1 MPPPYKLD
9 VIPLF
14 TFIILCNLF
23 RAKFSVFSSQRNL
36 VTSTNYLL
44 STTCFSQ
51 SLFCFFFPV
60 GMPSPSAY
68 TCGAVESVSK
78 KDCFEGKGGKWYASL
93 LKTAARGL
101 KEELLVELVG
111 NEVDVICLT
120 TVYLKFDTHEWGM
133 CGFVNLADSRIAPE
147 RRLTYK
153 ELQSRF
159 VSGPKDKFAHDFVEA
174 VDFTLES
181 MMDFVRK
188 NFNEF
193 SSSGKLV
200 VVKVLQSFFG
210 VRTVELA
217 FQSTDV

>member
-1 MPPPYKLD
+1 M
-9 VIPLF
+9 
-14 TFIILCNLF
+14 
-23 RAKFSVFSSQRNL
+23 SQ
-36 VTSTNYLL
+36 LL
-44 STTCFSQ
+44 SARVVVFLNHCVA
-51 SLFCFFFPV
+51 FFPV
-60 GMPSPSAY
+60 GMASPSEY

-78 KDCFEGKGGKWYASL
+78 KDCFEGEEGKWYASL
-93 LKTAARGL
+93 LKTAGRGL
-101 KEELLVELVG
+101 EEELRVELIG
-111 NEVDVICLT
+111 NETNAICLT

-133 CGFVNLADSRIAPE
+133 CGFVNLADPRIAPE

-159 VSGPKDKFAHDFVEA
+159 VSGPKDKFEHDIVQA

-181 MMDFVRK
+181 MMDFVRQ

-217 FQSTDV
+217 FQSIDV